1 MLIWY
6 NSGMENIFE
15 PVWSKANSE
24 EQESFYSESLSNFL
38 VRLAPNGSEEAQAR
52 SIAKEIASVVGM
64 FVRIYGV
71 PGEEESAVVKCGIPE
86 DNDGEWIMDVNF
98 TVRGTVLQIVVRDR
112 SLSEMESKFVDRMR
126 EMQVREEL
134 ARSQG

>member
-1 MLIWY
+1 
-6 NSGMENIFE
+6 MENIFE

-52 SIAKEIASVVGM
+52 LIAKEIASVVGM